1 MISLVTGA
9 GSGLG
14 KALADELERTG
25 WTVARSDLQ
34 PGLIP
39 LDVRDPA
46 AFRGVVDDLYRQH
59 GRIDLLVNNA
69 GVAGVGQAHELD
81 AEDWSHV
88 LDINLHGS
96 INGIQ
101 AVYPRMVAQRGGAIL
116 NVASLAG
123 LLGFPGC
130 LPYAA
135 SKWGLVGITMSLR
148 AEARPHGVKVCAFCP
163 GFLKTN
169 IFANARW
176 RGIDSEGMQKKLP
189 LPMLPVEGGARAALA
204 GLRKNQAIITYPF
217 YASLITLP
225 MRLNLAFA
233 ELFHRHSYS
242 RFLRHRIRQ

>member
-1 MISLVTGA
+1 MIALVTGA

-46 AFRGVVDDLYRQH
+46 AFKGVVDDLYAQH
-59 GRIDLLVNNA
+59 GRLDLLVNNA
-69 GVAGVGQAHELD
+69 GVAGVGLAHDLQ

-135 SKWGLVGITMSLR
+135 SKWAMVGVTLSLR
-148 AEARPHGVKVCAFCP
+148 TEARRHGIKVCAFCP
-163 GFLKTN
+163 GFLKTS
-169 IFANARW
+169 IFTNARYT
-176 RGIDSEGMQKKLP
+176 GINGENMEKKLL
-189 LPMLPVEGGARAALA
+189 LPMMPVEGGARAALK
-204 GLRKNQAIITYPF
+204 GLSKNQAIITYPF
-217 YASLITLP
+217 YASLLTLP
-225 MRLNLAFA
+225 LRLNLAFA
-233 ELFHRHSYS
+233 DLFHRHSYKTL
-242 RFLRHRIRQ
+242 LRQRL